1 MKKIIALC
9 AVAMLSMTLLTGCG
23 KGTKKTFERYAECI
37 DTINYN
43 GIEYVPADR
52 VVSQEEIDAE
62 IDSFCRNNSV
72 TEEDYIS
79 PVKEGDQVNIDYMEK
94 LNGSDYSSQTDYNIT
109 IGYDTIG
116 TGFDEQLIGARPGEV
131 REIFV
136 TYPAD
141 YSDLT
146 LAGLTVSFDVTVNY
160 ISVTTVPEYTND
172 LVESVTEGEYTT
184 TDAYTAHL
192 TEELQDSKNKS
203 ADNTERSNILQS
215 IIDDT
220 TFIKYPEQ
228 EMETY
233 IVGLVENL
241 RSSAENYGI
250 NFETFLLYF
259 YGYDSEQAFLS
270 FLSETVVS
278 VMQEKIVVS
287 SIALQENLIASD
299 ADVEAYK
306 TKLITENGLTEEDIA
321 DFYTEDDLVFYATE
335 EKVLD
340 YLVEHAVAVDEIKED
355 TTSEGDDSDIEVTE

>member
-9 AVAMLSMTLLTGCG
+9 TVAVLGMTLFTGCG

-52 VVSQEEIDAE
+52 IVTQEEIDAE
-62 IDSFCRNNSV
+62 IDSFCRDNSV
-72 TEEDYIS
+72 TENDYTS
-79 PVKEGDQVNIDYMEK
+79 PVKDGDMVNIDYMEK
-94 LNGSDYSSQTDYNIT
+94 LNGSDYSSQSDYNIT
-109 IGYDTIG
+109 IGYDTLG
-116 TGFDEQLIGARPGEV
+116 TGFDAQLIGAKPGDV
-131 REIFV
+131 REVFV
-136 TYPAD
+136 TYPED
-141 YSDLT
+141 YSDVT
-146 LAGLTVSFDVTVNY
+146 LAGLTVSFDVTINY
-160 ISVTTVPEYTND
+160 ISVTTIPEYTND
-172 LVESVTEGEYTT
+172 LVGTATEGEYTT
-184 TDAYTAHL
+184 TDDYTAYL
-192 TEELQDSKNKS
+192 TEKLQDSKNDS
-203 ADNTERSNILQS
+203 ADNSDRTNILQRV
-215 IIDDT
+215 IDNT

-233 IVGLVENL
+233 IIGLVENL

-299 ADVEAYK
+299 ADIEAYK
-306 TKLITENGLTEEDIA
+306 TKLITKNGLTEEDIA
-321 DFYTEDDLVFYATE
+321 DFYTDDDLVFYATE

-340 YLVEHAVAVDEIKED
+340 YLVEHAVAVDEIEED
-355 TTSEGDDSDIEVTE
+355 TVSDGDTEVAE